1 MLVPLPLLRRR
12 KLDLENWQFEIS
24 VHEQLR
30 KKITVGKAQKLT
42 GGSLN
47 PFKPLYNSKEVVS
60 E

>member
-1 MLVPLPLLRRR
+1 MLVPLRLLRRR

-30 KKITVGKAQKLT
+30 KITAGKVQKLT

-47 PFKPLYNSKEVVS
+47 PFEPLYNSKEVAS